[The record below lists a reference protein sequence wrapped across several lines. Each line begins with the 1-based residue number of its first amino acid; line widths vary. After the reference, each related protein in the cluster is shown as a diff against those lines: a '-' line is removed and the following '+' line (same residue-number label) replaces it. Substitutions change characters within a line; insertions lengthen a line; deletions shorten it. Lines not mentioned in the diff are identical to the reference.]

1 MYVSQIVRNTKI
13 VQFLSSVFSV
23 FTSTGMCVHT
33 LFDQLAVSVKIK
45 NWGACDCACASGWA
59 EAYAC
64 DCPNP
69 EFIPLLLY
77 VLFPV
82 PAPVTAHEPAVE
94 LKKPAPASADVPVV
108 EMKPAPATADMP
120 VVELKPV
127 TACVSTCVSDWA
139 ETESCD
145 CTWSRK
151 YHDQCTK
158 WQSNY
163 S

>member
-1 MYVSQIVRNTKI
+1 
-13 VQFLSSVFSV
+13 
-23 FTSTGMCVHT
+23 MCVHT

-120 VVELKPV
+120 VVELNLWLCQHLCQWLSWNWILWLHMIKK
-127 TACVSTCVSDWA
+127 VS
-139 ETESCD
+139 
-145 CTWSRK
+145 WSMHK
-151 YHDQCTK
+151 MTVIIVKGTMQAVLTL
-158 WQSNY
+158 
-163 S
+163 